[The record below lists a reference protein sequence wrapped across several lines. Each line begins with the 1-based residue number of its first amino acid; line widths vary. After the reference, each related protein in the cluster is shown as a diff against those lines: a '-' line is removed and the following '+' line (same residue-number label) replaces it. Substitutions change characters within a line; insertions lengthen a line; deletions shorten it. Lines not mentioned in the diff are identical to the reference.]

1 MYACFWHTNA
11 YSRMF
16 LFQIYQTNTNDDM
29 IEESFNNEVNAVDKI
44 KRTLTKSEKKKE
56 SNMVS
61 VNADLLSDIFQISV
75 DGENKLVKMY
85 QLIISTIIK

>member
-1 MYACFWHTNA
+1 
-11 YSRMF
+11 MF